1 MFPNFKKIVDL
12 PWTMTYVIRKRQ
24 QIDSYRELPREK
36 RPPEL
41 MIWWGS
47 SEEIDRWFDRV
58 FDRKGKLDSSEV
70 FIINESEIE

>member
-12 PWTMTYVIRKRQ
+12 PWTMSYIIRKRQ
-24 QIDSYRELPREK
+24 QVDSYKELPKEK

-47 SEEIDRWFDRV
+47 SEKIDKWFDRV
-58 FDRKGKLDSSEV
+58 FDRKKTSESET